1 MYAYA
6 NNGFSFRAVDAD
18 YVTGEGEVLF
28 DHEATAAELSAAF
41 PAYAATTLA
50 ALKTVKIT
58 ELDAAC
64 AAEIT
69 GGYVSAA
76 LGSNHTYPSSITDQL
91 NMTASVTASLLPNLD
106 ASWRTPFWCADTA
119 GNWAYADHSAEQ
131 IQAAGADGKAAKV
144 TASAKLAQLSAAVN
158 AATTADA
165 IAAITW

>member
-1 MYAYA
+1 MYAYS

-18 YVTGEGEVLF
+18 YLTGEGEVLF
-28 DHEATAAELSAAF
+28 PDVATDAQLAVAF
-41 PAYAATTLA
+41 PDFSASQLA
-50 ALKTVKIT
+50 AAKAAKIT

-106 ASWRTPFWCADTA
+106 ASWRTPFWCADAA
-119 GNWAYADHSAEQ
+119 GNWAYVDHSAEQ
-131 IQAAGADGKAAKV
+131 IQRAGADGKAAKAA
-144 TASAKLAQLSAAVN
+144 ASIKLAQLAAAVN
-158 AATTADA
+158 AATTTAA